1 MVKPLVDQEI
11 SISEFRRSPTRH
23 FENSP
28 VAVLSRGRP
37 RGYLL
42 SVDHFEVML
51 AAIAEC
57 EDPVKLKEKLGL
69 SDAWLDKIVTKDGE
83 S

>member
-1 MVKPLVDQEI
+1 MKSLVDQEI
-11 SISEFRRSPTRH
+11 SISEFRRSPTKH
-23 FENSP
+23 FGYSP
-28 VAVLSRGRP
+28 VAVLLRGRP

-69 SDAWLDKIVTKDGE
+69 SDAWLEKILSKD
-83 S
+83 SDFQ

>member
-1 MVKPLVDQEI
+1 MKSLVDQEI
-11 SISEFRRSPTRH
+11 SISEFRRSPTKH
-23 FENSP
+23 FGNSP

-69 SDAWLDKIVTKDGE
+69 SDAWLDKIVIKNGE